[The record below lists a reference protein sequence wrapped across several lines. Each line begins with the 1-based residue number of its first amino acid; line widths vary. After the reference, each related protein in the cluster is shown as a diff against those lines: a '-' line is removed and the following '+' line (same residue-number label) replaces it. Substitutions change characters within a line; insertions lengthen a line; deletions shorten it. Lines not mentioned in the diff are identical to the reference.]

1 MEQTKHDWKSTL
13 VKTTTFRLFQNGF
26 LQKVKIFEV
35 ILRRINIRK
44 FVRDDSDWF
53 LWVVKWCGRFEVES
67 AWMNHPPVP
76 CVQTSRAL
84 QVGSKISMVPWQSR
98 HDGFLYYTLNM
109 QSFNVVLLY
118 LWLSACKQKQWE
130 RTKEYEESFNTRLGR
145 SETRENRNKGHFMLA
160 LSCVLCCQQKC
171 PSSHLGRGPWMPAN
185 QCRFLW
191 RRNCPICQITRR
203 SIGRFLKC
211 HQEWKKRRNV

>member
-1 MEQTKHDWKSTL
+1 
-13 VKTTTFRLFQNGF
+13 
-26 LQKVKIFEV
+26 
-35 ILRRINIRK
+35 
-44 FVRDDSDWF
+44 
-53 LWVVKWCGRFEVES
+53 
-67 AWMNHPPVP
+67 MNHPPAP

-109 QSFNVVLLY
+109 QSFKVVLLY

-130 RTKEYEESFNTRLGR
+130 RTKEHEESFNTRLGR
-145 SETRENRNKGHFMLA
+145 SETRESRFKGHFMLA
-160 LSCVLCCQQKC
+160 LPCVLCCQQKC
-171 PSSHLGRGPWMPAN
+171 PSSHLGRGPWMPASLCPFIW
-185 QCRFLW
+185 Q
-191 RRNCPICQITRR
+191 RNCPIFPIIRR